1 MKTAPADANATVQSI
16 TAISAIENNTLIFLI
31 SILLYLHNRISFQ
44 LFLSFCP
51 QEYSDEYK
59 FNTNSVKLDSLV
71 SETDGNFINKPEEVF
86 EGKLEKEYKKI
97 NLTNLL
103 LILALILF
111 LFDIA
116 YRRLNLDFSK
126 YIKIGIR
133 NKKKKT
139 NEKNFVKK
147 ELAVEKEVDNARTT
161 EKSSD
166 SLKDEVK
173 KKEKK
178 SKLKKEK
185 RVEKSRSQTLDTNAL
200 LKKKKDRN
208 GV

>member
-1 MKTAPADANATVQSI
+1 M
-16 TAISAIENNTLIFLI
+16 
-31 SILLYLHNRISFQ
+31 
-44 LFLSFCP
+44 
-51 QEYSDEYK
+51 
-59 FNTNSVKLDSLV
+59 
-71 SETDGNFINKPEEVF
+71 
-86 EGKLEKEYKKI
+86 
-97 NLTNLL
+97 
-103 LILALILF
+103 
-111 LFDIA
+111 
-116 YRRLNLDFSK
+116 NLDFSK

-147 ELAVEKEVDNARTT
+147 ELAVEKEVDNAITT